1 MCWIL
6 LSTKTKDISPV
17 VFEKSANLVIFSH
30 FDLCSDLDYRL
41 KVTEKFKLKAVKDAI
56 VVHTKIK
63 VNYSSAP

>member
-1 MCWIL
+1 MCWIP
-6 LSTKTKDISPV
+6 LSTKTKVIPPV

-41 KVTEKFKLKAVKDAI
+41 NVTEKNELKAAKDAL
-56 VVHTKIK
+56 VHTKIK